1 MFELIRKIVNDSPLV
16 VQYSKV
22 LKNYTVV
29 FKDIAILYV
38 GDEEE
43 CEEFVNGYQKHL
55 TSVNY
60 QYLRVS

>member
-55 TSVNY
+55 VRN
-60 QYLRVS
+60 